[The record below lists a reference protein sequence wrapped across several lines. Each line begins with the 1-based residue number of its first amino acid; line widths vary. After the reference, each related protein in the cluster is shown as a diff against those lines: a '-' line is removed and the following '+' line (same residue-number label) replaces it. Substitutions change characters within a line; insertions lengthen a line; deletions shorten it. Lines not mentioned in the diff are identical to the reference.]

1 MPGGPGAERI
11 AATEAPVDPH
21 YRHTQ
26 IGWVILAVLA
36 GGGAFLAVQLAGRAM
51 PLPWL
56 PLAILAVVLLLF
68 GTLRVEVDRQSVRAI
83 FGAGLVRKT
92 VPLADVAA
100 FQPVRNPWFV
110 GWGIRLIRG
119 GTLWNVSGLDA
130 VELALRDGR
139 FFRIGTDEP
148 ETLARALE
156 TATGRPPSDTRAG
169 VAAGLPPP
177 PKRSPYLPYVV
188 GAVILCGVAF
198 VLLPVI
204 VQMRPPVVTVQADG
218 FDVKSPFYGQG
229 YRGDDIT
236 SIELLPRLPRVEA
249 RTNGFAGGGLLR
261 GHFRV
266 RDLGDGK
273 LFLDTG
279 QPPYVLVRLRE
290 GFVILGLDAAE
301 KTVSLYEEMARVWPD
316 KVVPRPQ

>member
-26 IGWVILAVLA
+26 MGWLILAVLA
-36 GGGAFLAVQLAGRAM
+36 GIGVFLAVQLAGRGL
-51 PLPWL
+51 PVPWL

-68 GTLRVEVDRQSVRAI
+68 GTLRVEVDGQSVRAT
-83 FGAGLVRKT
+83 FGIGLVRKT
-92 VPLADVAA
+92 VPLADIAA
-100 FQPVRNPWFV
+100 FQPVRNPWFA

-139 FFRIGTDEP
+139 FFRIGTDDP
-148 ETLARALE
+148 EALARALE
-156 TATGRPPSDTRAG
+156 AAVGRPPSDTRAG
-169 VAAGLPPP
+169 VAAGLPSP
-177 PKRSPYLPYVV
+177 PKRSPWLPYVV
-188 GAVILCGVAF
+188 GGVILGGVVL

-204 VQMRPPVVTVQADG
+204 VQMRPPVVTVRADG
-218 FDVKSPFYGQG
+218 FDVKSPFYGQA
-229 YRGDDIT
+229 YRADEIT
-236 SIELLPRLPRVEA
+236 SIELVPRLPRIEA

-261 GHFRV
+261 GHFRL

-301 KTVSLYEEMARVWPD
+301 RTTALYDEMARSWPD
-316 KVVPRPQ
+316 KVAAR